1 MEVELITTLINNLG
15 FPIAVCI
22 ALFWQN
28 IKTQESFSELQ
39 KVLAENTLATREMS
53 ILINQ
58 NTNEIKKG

>member
-1 MEVELITTLINNLG
+1 MVVSLINNLG

-28 IKTQESFSELQ
+28 MKTQESFNELQ
-39 KVLAENTLATREMS
+39 KVLAENTMATREMS
-53 ILINQ
+53 VLINR